1 MRHCELLL
9 ESDPLKIGKDQ
20 TEIEEGRYRSLFL
33 RFVRM
38 MEGPLVPAN
47 AVGVI
52 AAEAAELAAELVVV
66 TGAVNI
72 FHVSLHVRLVCA
84 LVGAVGT
91 GVRGVTRIHF
101 ATELYVPL

>member
-1 MRHCELLL
+1 
-9 ESDPLKIGKDQ
+9 
-20 TEIEEGRYRSLFL
+20 
-33 RFVRM
+33 

-66 TGAVNI
+66 IGVVNV
-72 FHVSLHVRLVCA
+72 FHVPLHVRLVPA
-84 LVGAVGT
+84 LVRAIGT
-91 GVRGVTRIHF
+91 GKRGVTRIHF